1 MMNPSSLE
9 IVAGSC
15 FFGALVHA
23 FSAQKIEAAAGRAKN
38 ETLKGLLH
46 FAGEIEVVFGIWAAI
61 FTLYCI
67 FTLGFTPTL
76 DSLQQKSFE
85 EPIFVF
91 VIMVIAATRPIIDT
105 ARAII
110 LFFSKALHKVLRL
123 PSLTTTYAITLALT
137 PLLGSF
143 ITEPA
148 AMTVAALLLK
158 SLILDHSE
166 SDQPG
171 GKKLLYTTVAALFV
185 NISIGG
191 TLTSFAAPPVLMV
204 ARIWNW
210 DTAFML
216 SHFGWKS
223 SVAVLLNTVV
233 CVIINLKILKEI
245 GTSQNENPIAPEK
258 SSPLWI
264 QIAHLLF
271 LLLAIL
277 AAHYPVFLV
286 ASFLFFMGFTQ
297 ATQFAQNQL
306 KIREALLVSFFLGGL
321 VVLTAEQGWWLKPI
335 LNSLSDFSL
344 YLGAAGLTAITDNA
358 AITSLAAQVTDLSI
372 TSKYAVL
379 EGAVVGGG
387 LTLIAN
393 APNPAGYA
401 ILRDRFSDGGIEP
414 LTFFFYALI
423 PTFIAG
429 VCLWIL

>member
-1 MMNPSSLE
+1 MNPSLTE
-9 IVAGSC
+9 IVAASC
-15 FFGALVHA
+15 FFGALLHA
-23 FSAQKIEAAAGRAKN
+23 FSAQKIEVAAARTRNK
-38 ETLKGLLH
+38 TLGALLH
-46 FAGEIEVVFGIWAAI
+46 FAGEIEVVFGLWAAL
-61 FTLYCI
+61 FTIYCMI
-67 FTLGFTPTL
+67 NLGFKPTL
-76 DSLQQKSFE
+76 ESLEQKSFE

-105 ARAII
+105 AQNLIFALSR
-110 LFFSKALHKVLRL
+110 ALHRIVRL
-123 PSLTTTYAITLALT
+123 PSLTTTYAITLILT

-158 SLILDHSE
+158 NLVLDRSS
-166 SDQPG
+166 SDQVG

-204 ARIWNW
+204 ARIWEW
-210 DTAFML
+210 DTSFML

-223 SVAVLLNTVV
+223 TIAVVLNTMV
-233 CVIINLKILKEI
+233 CVGMNWKTLKSM
-245 GTSQNENPIAPEK
+245 GTTEMARTQT
-258 SSPLWI
+258 PLWI
-264 QIAHLLF
+264 KGVHLLF
-271 LLLAIL
+271 LLIAIL
-277 AAHYPVFLV
+277 CTHYPVFLV
-286 ASFLFFMGFTQ
+286 GSFLFFMGFTQ
-297 ATQFAQNQL
+297 ATGFAQTHL

-335 LNSLSDFSL
+335 LTSLSDFSL
-344 YLGAAGLTAITDNA
+344 YLGAIGLTAITDNA
-358 AITSLAAQVTDLSI
+358 AITSLAAQVHDLAL

-401 ILRDRFSDGGIEP
+401 ILRDCFTEGGIEP
-414 LTFFFYALI
+414 LRFFFYALI
-423 PTFIAG
+423 PTIIAG